1 MVLWFCSD
9 EGMGRGRGNV
19 WEVWVSSADLTQKPL
34 FRTTTGFI
42 PPSVWSSDFG
52 KDRAQLIGHPIQPE
66 KLQAKIPDNLSLLDM
81 HLSMLEPMFTS
92 GTWAMPTQTPSL
104 ADLSLY
110 YQLRWGIDIGAGRG
124 IGDLSG
130 GGARDTDGEEDV
142 VGLVFNKERYP
153 GLMRWFGAFERSI
166 DGLPDTQ
173 VTVKEGD
180 MRWKEALRRTP
191 LLGDGELLVPTAVA
205 PHEALD
211 TRRGMVPGVGVSVV
225 PDDTGR
231 GNPTK
236 GTLVKIGSEEVVI
249 KPHEKAELDV
259 RIHFPRL
266 GFIVKVA
273 KESKM

>member
-1 MVLWFCSD
+1 
-9 EGMGRGRGNV
+9 
-19 WEVWVSSADLTQKPL
+19 
-34 FRTTTGFI
+34 
-42 PPSVWSSDFG
+42 
-52 KDRAQLIGHPIQPE
+52 
-66 KLQAKIPDNLSLLDM
+66 
-81 HLSMLEPMFTS
+81 
-92 GTWAMPTQTPSL
+92 MPTQTPSL

-110 YQLRWGIDIGAGRG
+110 YQLRWGMDIGAGWG

-130 GGARDTDGEEDV
+130 GGASDTDGEEDV
-142 VGLVFNKERYP
+142 VGLVFNAERYP
-153 GLMRWFGAFERSI
+153 GLMRWFGAFEEYI

-173 VTVKEGD
+173 VTVKKGD
-180 MRWKEALRRTP
+180 MQWKEALRRTP

-211 TRRGMVPGVGVSVV
+211 TRRGMVPGASVSVV

-249 KPHEKAELDV
+249 KPDEKAELDV

-266 GFIVKVA
+266 GFIVKVP
-273 KESKM
+273 KGSKM

>member
-1 MVLWFCSD
+1 
-9 EGMGRGRGNV
+9 MGRGRARGKV
-19 WEVWVSSADLTQKPL
+19 WEVWCSYADLTQKPL

-42 PPSVWSSDFG
+42 PPSVWSSNFG
-52 KDRAQLIGHPIQPE
+52 KDRAQLIGHPIQPK

-110 YQLRWGIDIGAGRG
+110 YQLRWGMDIGAGRG

-130 GGARDTDGEEDV
+130 GGARDTDEDV
-142 VGLVFNKERYP
+142 VGQVFNGERYP
-153 GLMRWFGAFERSI
+153 GLMRWFGAFEAYVE
-166 DGLPDTQ
+166 GLTDTQ

-191 LLGDGELLVPTAVA
+191 LLEDEELLVPTAVA

-211 TRRGMVPGVGVSVV
+211 ARRGMIPGVGVSVV

-236 GTLVKIGSEEVVI
+236 GTLVKMGSEELVI
-249 KPHEKAELDV
+249 KPDEKAELDV

-266 GFIVKVA
+266 GFIVKVP
-273 KESKM
+273 KGSKM